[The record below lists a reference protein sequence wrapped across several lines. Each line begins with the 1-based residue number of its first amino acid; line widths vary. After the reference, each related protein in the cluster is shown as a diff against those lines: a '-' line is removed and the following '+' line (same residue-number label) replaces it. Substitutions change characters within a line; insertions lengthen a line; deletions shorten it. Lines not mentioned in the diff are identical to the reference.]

1 MHFRFPFSLFSK
13 GLGYAITK
21 LSFYGSQ
28 YVNNA
33 DTMVNEINI
42 TKNAHFSLPK
52 IIKTADK
59 PRPRITLYYV
69 CKRQAYNGA
78 ISQTDII
85 RFDSFFAKNN
95 SPGVK
100 PTKL

>member
-59 PRPRITLYYV
+59 KTANNGGQLYVLYQV
-69 CKRQAYNGA
+69 PDLTRSAR
-78 ISQTDII
+78 T
-85 RFDSFFAKNN
+85 R
-95 SPGVK
+95 
-100 PTKL
+100 